1 MKTQRSIRRSQLMVL
16 SWWSSTIR
24 VMEAIAGLQSEHQ
37 EVLVRTNIQLRSINH
52 QPPKKTTVV
61 LQAKI
66 KK

>member
-37 EVLVRTNIQLRSINH
+37 EELARTNIQPRSINH
-52 QPPKKTTVV
+52 QPPKETTVV